1 MRCVR
6 HDTARPRD
14 NWPVSPHVCLRSMWL
29 CLLSIAYLPAATHAQ
44 PHMRKP
50 LERRRGERRDAGVTR
65 HTAGA
70 SRASAHV
77 PAQARGAPRPAAPRV
92 ARLTPCDSVARVSV
106 SIRARSPPG
115 AAVAP
120 RAAQRSMKPGAVLKV
135 AIDRGKQLATR
146 ALEPRRAPP
155 IELPPAAKTSCAFA
169 PPLGRAIF
177 FTTATPA
184 AQACATRRAVSPIL
198 PAEKPRVGKAS
209 AALPRD
215 GREPRRRET
224 GDHLPCRRRPCVCA
238 GGAVVTMPSI
248 AARAVPPT
256 GAARLAAWCGLAG

>member
-1 MRCVR
+1 
-6 HDTARPRD
+6 
-14 NWPVSPHVCLRSMWL
+14 MWL
-29 CLLSIAYLPAATHAQ
+29 CLRSIAYLPAATHAQ
-44 PHMRKP
+44 PHMRTP
-50 LERRRGERRDAGVTR
+50 AQ
-65 HTAGA
+65 TAGA
-70 SRASAHV
+70 SSRRATRRRCHTSHRRRLSRECARR
-77 PAQARGAPRPAAPRV
+77 AARGAPRPAAPRV

-120 RAAQRSMKPGAVLKV
+120 RAAQRSMKPAAVLKV
-135 AIDRGKQLATR
+135 AIEHGKQLATR

-169 PPLGRAIF
+169 PPLGRATF

-184 AQACATRRAVSPIL
+184 AQACATRRAVSPTL

-215 GREPRRRET
+215 GREP
-224 GDHLPCRRRPCVCA
+224 
-238 GGAVVTMPSI
+238 
-248 AARAVPPT
+248 
-256 GAARLAAWCGLAG
+256 

>member
-1 MRCVR
+1 MVRSRTRQPTRMRCVR

-77 PAQARGAPRPAAPRV
+77 PARGAPRPAAPRV

-115 AAVAP
+115 AAGGAARRTALHEARSRSQRSHRARQAAGHARTRTAARTANRASTGRENVMRI
-120 RAAQRSMKPGAVLKV
+120 RAAARQ
-135 AIDRGKQLATR
+135 
-146 ALEPRRAPP
+146 
-155 IELPPAAKTSCAFA
+155 
-169 PPLGRAIF
+169 
-177 FTTATPA
+177 
-184 AQACATRRAVSPIL
+184 
-198 PAEKPRVGKAS
+198 
-209 AALPRD
+209 
-215 GREPRRRET
+215 
-224 GDHLPCRRRPCVCA
+224 GDLLHHGNA
-238 GGAVVTMPSI
+238 GGAGICDQACGLPNRPRWE
-248 AARAVPPT
+248 AAR
-256 GAARLAAWCGLAG
+256 R

>member
-1 MRCVR
+1 
-6 HDTARPRD
+6 
-14 NWPVSPHVCLRSMWL
+14 MWL
-29 CLLSIAYLPAATHAQ
+29 CLLSIAYLPATTHAQ
-44 PHMRKP
+44 PQMRKP
-50 LERRRGERRDAGVTR
+50 PERRRGERRDAGVTR

-77 PAQARGAPRPAAPRV
+77 PARGAPRPAAPRV

-115 AAVAP
+115 AAGGAARRTALHEAP
-120 RAAQRSMKPGAVLKV
+120 AAVLNV
-135 AIDRGKQLATR
+135 AIEHGKQLATR

-184 AQACATRRAVSPIL
+184 AQASATRRAVSPTV
-198 PAEKPRVGKAS
+198 PAEKPRVDKAS

>member
-1 MRCVR
+1 MRNHTCANRRSVVAASDETPVSHVTPPAPLARVR
-6 HDTARPRD
+6 TSRREAPHAPLRPA
-14 NWPVSPHVCLRSMWL
+14 WPVSRRATLWHAL
-29 CLLSIAYLPAATHAQ
+29 AYLSALAAR
-44 PHMRKP
+44 P
-50 LERRRGERRDAGVTR
+50 
-65 HTAGA
+65 
-70 SRASAHV
+70 
-77 PAQARGAPRPAAPRV
+77 APRA
-92 ARLTPCDSVARVSV
+92 
-106 SIRARSPPG
+106 
-115 AAVAP
+115 AP
-120 RAAQRSMKPGAVLKV
+120 RAAQRSMKPAAVLNV
-135 AIDRGKQLATR
+135 AIEHGKQLATR

-184 AQACATRRAVSPIL
+184 AQASATRRAVSPTV
-198 PAEKPRVGKAS
+198 PAEKPRVDKAS

>member
-1 MRCVR
+1 
-6 HDTARPRD
+6 
-14 NWPVSPHVCLRSMWL
+14 
-29 CLLSIAYLPAATHAQ
+29 
-44 PHMRKP
+44 MRKP
-50 LERRRGERRDAGVTR
+50 PERRRGERRDAGVTR

-77 PAQARGAPRPAAPRV
+77 PARGAPRPAAPRV

-120 RAAQRSMKPGAVLKV
+120 RAAQRSMKPGAVLNV
-135 AIDRGKQLATR
+135 AIEHGKQLATR
-146 ALEPRRAPP
+146 ALEPRRAPQ

-184 AQACATRRAVSPIL
+184 AQASATRRAVSPTV
-198 PAEKPRVGKAS
+198 PAGKPRVDKAS

>member
-14 NWPVSPHVCLRSMWL
+14 NWPVSPPCVSVACGCVSVA
-29 CLLSIAYLPAATHAQ
+29 LLTFLQPRMRNHTCANLP
-44 PHMRKP
+44 
-50 LERRRGERRDAGVTR
+50 ERRRGERRDAGVTR

-77 PAQARGAPRPAAPRV
+77 PARGAPRPAAPRV

-120 RAAQRSMKPGAVLKV
+120 RAAQRSMKPAAVLKV
-135 AIDRGKQLATR
+135 AIEHGKQLATR

-169 PPLGRAIF
+169 PPLGRATF

-184 AQACATRRAVSPIL
+184 AQACATRRAVSPTL

-215 GREPRRRET
+215 GREP
-224 GDHLPCRRRPCVCA
+224 
-238 GGAVVTMPSI
+238 
-248 AARAVPPT
+248 
-256 GAARLAAWCGLAG
+256 